1 MPPSFPFHMTVF
13 FQLKPDYLPILQQ
26 EIFIT
31 TIVLHYDQCHI
42 FFYSLFVLT
51 PQQNISITAKYRHL
65 KNSVLIY
72 AKLSCLK
79 IKPSSNKKCTNSLNC
94 RGKRTLWLKR
104 QKASQEAQKPIQSRR
119 SRSVYKDIKTSSPLY
134 EPQPHTDRKE
144 RTSNLLNQIHNWL
157 MSLSISL

>member
-13 FQLKPDYLPILQQ
+13 FQFKPDYLPILQQ

-31 TIVLHYDQCHI
+31 TIVLHYDQCLI

-51 PQQNISITAKYRHL
+51 PQQSISITAKYRHL

-79 IKPSSNKKCTNSLNC
+79 IKPSSNKKCRKSLNC
-94 RGKRTLWLKR
+94 RGKGHYDWSDRRLAKR
-104 QKASQEAQKPIQSRR
+104 HKSPFSPEDQGQS
-119 SRSVYKDIKTSSPLY
+119 I
-134 EPQPHTDRKE
+134 
-144 RTSNLLNQIHNWL
+144 RTSRHPLLCTNRNCTLTGRNGHLIC
-157 MSLSISL
+157 